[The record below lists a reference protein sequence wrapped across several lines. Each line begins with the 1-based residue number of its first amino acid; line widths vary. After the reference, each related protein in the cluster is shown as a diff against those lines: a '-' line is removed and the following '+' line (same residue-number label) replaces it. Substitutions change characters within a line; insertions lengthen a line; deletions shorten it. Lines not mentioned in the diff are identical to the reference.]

1 MLAVCGGGSAN
12 DAFDTASTVNAASRN
27 ATAFTANGTVTV
39 KGMTGT
45 KWAKVPVVDMTT
57 GKKVA
62 GHATPSNGH
71 NNESGAYDISS
82 PALPRAAVRQHQV
95 PDRAGR
101 HSRDHRE
108 SEVGDPTA
116 RSPWTAARGCIT

>member
-57 GKKVA
+57 GEKVA

-71 NNESGAYDISS
+71 NNEGGAYDIS
-82 PALPRAAVRQHQV
+82 
-95 PDRAGR
+95 AGAFMR
-101 HSRDHRE
+101 SSSTTPGSRSGGASFADHRE
-108 SEVGDPTA
+108 CEVGDPTA
-116 RSPWTAARGCIT
+116 RSPWTAARGCMT